1 MEFCYEELLL
11 LSYLFIYC
19 THFLLFIY
27 FILIGYVDAPVLTNL
42 IKSIDLT
49 LHFYLYLY
57 EDAYYFMQCKYN
69 KTTYG
74 HFHQPTATT
83 AKQLQI
89 ITT

>member
-27 FILIGYVDAPVLTNL
+27 FILIGYVDAPVLTKL

-57 EDAYYFMQCKYN
+57 EDAYYFMHCN
-69 KTTYG
+69 II
-74 HFHQPTATT
+74 
-83 AKQLQI
+83 KQLMVTFTNQLPPLQNNCK
-89 ITT
+89 